1 MSKFKKGLTVDRDVG
16 DPVRRPRPVSQEGY
30 YYPEEHVNDNNYLH
44 PNSRR
49 QPMRQY
55 GSSASL
61 EVRHEQ
67 NRLQREQ
74 EFFNSPSAT
83 PKPTPFENSRN
94 KSIMQT
100 ESFKQTSDYQSRRTP
115 NSREIP
121 RSVPNS
127 NSHGTNTSTTHF
139 DPNQNSYH
147 SNSPDFLAPQSRL
160 SNNSRAP
167 SPQHQIPP
175 SNYYLNS
182 TSQGSIQQQIRKNSP
197 GPLSQNSMNLQSPS
211 QESLVKPFVGA
222 NSRNIKYPNLH
233 VPPGHKDQL
242 QQYYYSSKNQN
253 KTREAPN
260 VDSNYTQNKTREA
273 PIVDSNH
280 TQNKT
285 REVLIIDNNHIQNKT
300 REVPILDNNYT
311 QNDNNNN
318 QRLNLPDPVSIE
330 DYISQAIKYHEDDQL
345 AKSTEYLR
353 IAAEKGS
360 AVGKVLYGIALRH
373 GWGCKV
379 NEALAFKHLQQAAES
394 AITILNGIN
403 KTVSMSAFRGEL
415 VLAIYE
421 LGVCFRHGWGVIKSK
436 ATAAHYFEI
445 AANMG
450 DPDAQNDI
458 AFCYY
463 KGDGVKKDMKKA
475 AKYYRMADAQGHG
488 TMGNSWIYKEK
499 YNNDNK

>member
-16 DPVRRPRPVSQEGY
+16 DPMRRPRPVSQEGY
-30 YYPEEHVNDNNYLH
+30 YYPEEHFNDKHFLH
-44 PNSRR
+44 PNSKR

-67 NRLQREQ
+67 NRRQREQ
-74 EFFNSPSAT
+74 EFFNSPSGT
-83 PKPTPFENSRN
+83 PKPATFENSRN
-94 KSIMQT
+94 TPVMQASAYYQQPT
-100 ESFKQTSDYQSRRTP
+100 KQTSDYHSRRIP
-115 NSREIP
+115 NSREVP
-121 RSVPNS
+121 RSVPNT
-127 NSHGTNTSTTHF
+127 NLHGINTSNTHLGS
-139 DPNQNSYH
+139 NQNSYH
-147 SNSPDFLAPQSRL
+147 SNSPGFLAPQSHL

-175 SNYYLNS
+175 SNY
-182 TSQGSIQQQIRKNSP
+182 SQPIRKNST
-197 GPLSQNSMNLQSPS
+197 GQFSQNSMNLQRPS
-211 QESLVKPFVGA
+211 QESLAKPFVA
-222 NSRNIKYPNLH
+222 NSRGTEEYQNLH
-233 VPPGHKDQL
+233 IPPGHREL
-242 QQYYYSSKNQN
+242 SHQYNHYSSNN
-253 KTREAPN
+253 
-260 VDSNYTQNKTREA
+260 QNKTREA

-280 TQNKT
+280 TQS
-285 REVLIIDNNHIQNKT
+285 RT
-300 REVPILDNNYT
+300 REVPIVDSNHTQSRTREVPNLDNNYT
-311 QNDNNNN
+311 QNKTREAPIVESNNTP
-318 QRLNLPDPVSIE
+318 RLNLPDPVTTE

-353 IAAEKGS
+353 IAAERGS

-379 NEALAFKHLQQAAES
+379 NEALAFNHLQQAAES

-458 AFCYY
+458 AYCYS

-475 AKYYRMADAQGHG
+475 AKYYRMAEAQGHG
-488 TMGNSWIYKEK
+488 TLGNSWIYKEK
-499 YNNDNK
+499 YNDNK

>member
-1 MSKFKKGLTVDRDVG
+1 LTVDRDVE
-16 DPVRRPRPVSQEGY
+16 DPMRRPRPVSQEGY
-30 YYPEEHVNDNNYLH
+30 YYPEEHFNDKHLLH
-44 PNSRR
+44 PNSKR

-67 NRLQREQ
+67 NRRQREQ

-83 PKPTPFENSRN
+83 AKPASFGNSRN
-94 KSIMQT
+94 TPVMQS
-100 ESFKQTSDYQSRRTP
+100 EFRSADSSVYCQQPAKQTSDYKSRRTP
-115 NSREIP
+115 NSQEVP

-127 NSHGTNTSTTHF
+127 HGINTSNTHL
-139 DPNQNSYH
+139 DSNQNSYR
-147 SNSPDFLAPQSRL
+147 SNLPGLLAPQSYL

-167 SPQHQIPP
+167 SPQHQLPP
-175 SNYYLNS
+175 SNYS
-182 TSQGSIQQQIRKNSP
+182 TSQGSIQQPIRKNST
-197 GPLSQNSMNLQSPS
+197 GQFSQNSMNLQRPS
-211 QESLVKPFVGA
+211 QESLANPFVDA
-222 NSRNIKYPNLH
+222 NSQNLRM
-233 VPPGHKDQL
+233 PPGHWEQS
-242 QQYYYSSKNQN
+242 QQYYHYSSKNQN
-253 KTREAPN
+253 KTREAPI
-260 VDSNYTQNKTREA
+260 E
-273 PIVDSNH
+273 DSNH
-280 TQNKT
+280 T
-285 REVLIIDNNHIQNKT
+285 QNKT

-311 QNDNNNN
+311 QNTQNKTREVPILDNNYSQNKTREAPIVDSN
-318 QRLNLPDPVSIE
+318 KTQRLNLPDPVSIE

-345 AKSTEYLR
+345 ARSTEYLR
-353 IAAEKGS
+353 IAAEKDS

-379 NEALAFKHLQQAAES
+379 NEALAFNHLQQAAES
-394 AITILNGIN
+394 AMTILNGIN

-436 ATAAHYFEI
+436 ATAAYYFEI

-499 YNNDNK
+499 YNDNN